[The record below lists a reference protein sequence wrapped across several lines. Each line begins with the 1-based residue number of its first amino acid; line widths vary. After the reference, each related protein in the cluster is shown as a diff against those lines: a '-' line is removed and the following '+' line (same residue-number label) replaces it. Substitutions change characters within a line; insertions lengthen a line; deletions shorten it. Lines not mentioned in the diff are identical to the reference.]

1 MPPVRWLQRPC
12 RRPPPVTVRIDSH
25 DAPVT
30 FAGLTSAG
38 LYQMHVPVPANLA
51 DGDYPVTA
59 EVGGARTAKFAKLAV
74 AKSISAARTA
84 RPLWNRG
91 DKQQFLPLVRRIR
104 EAA

>member
-30 FAGLTSAG
+30 FAGL
-38 LYQMHVPVPANLA
+38 YQINVTVPANLA

-74 AKSISAARTA
+74 AKSVSAARTA